1 MIGNI
6 ALYLSL
12 YLVLK
17 LMKKLLITFLL
28 LGTLLPSA
36 EAGVSP
42 EGIPRRRRPRCR
54 ADGPVV
60 VCTMPRKRRCTL
72 RRPCIPR
79 DYYRHNRPR
88 IPMPLR

>member
-1 MIGNI
+1 MIDDI
-6 ALYLSL
+6 ALHLSL

-28 LGTLLPSA
+28 LGSIIPSV

-42 EGIPRRRRPRCR
+42 EGIPRRRKPRCR
-54 ADGPVV
+54 TDGPVV

-79 DYYRHNRPR
+79 GYYRPV
-88 IPMPLR
+88 PVMPHR